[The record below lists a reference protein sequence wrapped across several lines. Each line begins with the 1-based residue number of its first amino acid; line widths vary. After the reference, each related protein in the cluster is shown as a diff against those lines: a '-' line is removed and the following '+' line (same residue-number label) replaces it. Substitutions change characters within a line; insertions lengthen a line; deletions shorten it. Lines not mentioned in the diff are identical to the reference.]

1 MGLFD
6 KSINLTKEDNE
17 KINSLLPQ
25 DLKRTQLGANDIIDG
40 NLNSNYIY
48 FCHKSEEDLMKLNKK
63 ISKLNKKRASS
74 IASKILVFNTEIYDA
89 KPLGMVDIGVVERF
103 GATSTGNRF
112 ENDFIGYAIESS
124 FDNVWAKNNA
134 QFSAVQN
141 AKLQLL
147 LKAKDIYPEC
157 NMLFKFEIDF
167 REIGTSG
174 NVFIYVRGTACL
186 GENKNIKKVIDERN
200 DDIILTNEKISEL
213 KVKLQFLGE
222 NRKKIPSNRKELLSY
237 LNR

>member
-25 DLKRTQLGANDIIDG
+25 DLKRTQWGANDIIDG

-157 NMLFKFEIDF
+157 NMLFKFEIDC
-167 REIGTSG
+167 SS
-174 NVFIYVRGTACL
+174 VVYV
-186 GENKNIKKVIDERN
+186 
-200 DDIILTNEKISEL
+200 
-213 KVKLQFLGE
+213 
-222 NRKKIPSNRKELLSY
+222 
-237 LNR
+237 